1 VAFNCHFGGHEMV
14 MRWLLRTGCWKLSH
28 LVICQ
33 AFQSSID
40 NRQST
45 VINPKIRL
53 TPDVAWDTFR
63 AEIAQ
68 GVLMRTDFFAF
79 DKVILII
86 YFAAVILFGA
96 YFRKKSSTAAG
107 FMIADGKLP
116 GWAVGLSMLGTF
128 VSSITFLAYPG
139 QAYNF
144 NWDVF
149 VFSLTLP
156 IAALAA
162 TLYFIPLYR
171 MRVKVSA
178 YEYLEQRFGPWARVY
193 GSISFMLG
201 SLARIGMILFLV
213 SIVLHNLT
221 GWSYATIIIM
231 TGVGVTL
238 YTVLGGIEAV
248 IWTDVVQVVIL
259 LGGAVATAMILL
271 SGMPEGPG
279 QVFTIA
285 RQHNKFSFGSW
296 DLDLIR
302 PTAWVVALY
311 GIIENFR
318 NFGVDQNYVQRYQVT
333 RSIKEASRSVW
344 TAAIA
349 YIPVSA
355 LFLFIGTALFAYYT
369 VHPDQLP
376 PSLAGPL
383 AGDKIYPHFIVTQ
396 FPLGIRGLI
405 IAAIFAAAMSS
416 IDSSLNCVSTL
427 SLLDFYKR
435 YLNPNADEKASIRM
449 LRGFTIFWGI
459 LGTLA
464 GLAMIRVQTA
474 LETGWQLAGIAGGGV
489 VGLFLLGIAFQWV
502 KRWHALVA
510 VILSIISITWAT
522 FARNLPEPWDW
533 MECVWHV
540 RMIGVIGT
548 ITLLIVGLGLSIL
561 TISKRNEPQG
571 PE

>member
-1 VAFNCHFGGHEMV
+1 M
-14 MRWLLRTGCWKLSH
+14 
-28 LVICQ
+28 Q
-33 AFQSSID
+33 
-40 NRQST
+40 
-45 VINPKIRL
+45 
-53 TPDVAWDTFR
+53 
-63 AEIAQ
+63 
-68 GVLMRTDFFAF
+68 TDFFVI
-79 DKVILII
+79 DKFILIL
-86 YFAAVILFGA
+86 YFLGVILFGA
-96 YFRKKSSTAAG
+96 YFRKKSSTTSG
-107 FMIADGKLP
+107 FMIADGRLP
-116 GWAVGLSMLGTF
+116 SWAVGLSMLGTF

-156 IAALAA
+156 IAALVA

-171 MRVKVSA
+171 TRVKVSA
-178 YEYLEQRFGPWARVY
+178 YEYLEQRFGAWARIY

-221 GWSYATIIIM
+221 GWSYATIIII

-248 IWTDVVQVVIL
+248 IWTDVIQVCIL
-259 LGGAVATAMILL
+259 FGGAVVTVIILL
-271 SGMPEGPG
+271 SGLPEGPG
-279 QVFTIA
+279 QMFSIA
-285 RQHNKFSFGSW
+285 QEHNKFSLGTW
-296 DLDLIR
+296 KLDLIR
-302 PTAWVVALY
+302 PTAWVVVLY

-318 NFGVDQNYVQRYQVT
+318 NFGVDQNYVQRYQAT

-355 LFLFIGTALFAYYT
+355 LFLFIGTALYAYYA

-376 PSLAGPL
+376 ASLAGPL
-383 AGDKIYPHFIVTQ
+383 SGDKIYPYFIVTH
-396 FPLGIRGLI
+396 FPVGLRGLI

-427 SLLDFYKR
+427 SLLDFYKK
-435 YLNPNADEKASIRM
+435 YSKPDADERQCIRM
-449 LRGFTIFWGI
+449 LRIFTVFWGI
-459 LGTLA
+459 LGTVT
-464 GLAMIRVQTA
+464 GLAMTQVQTA

-489 VGLFLLGIAFQWV
+489 VGLFLLGISFHWV
-502 KRWHALVA
+502 KRWQAIAA
-510 VILSIISITWAT
+510 VIVSIISIVWAT
-522 FARNLPEPWDW
+522 FARDLPEQWDW
-533 MECVWHV
+533 LECAWHA

-548 ITLLIVGLGLSIL
+548 MTLLIVGFGLSVL
-561 TISKRNEPQG
+561 TILKRPNKT
-571 PE
+571 

>member
-1 VAFNCHFGGHEMV
+1 M
-14 MRWLLRTGCWKLSH
+14 
-28 LVICQ
+28 Q
-33 AFQSSID
+33 
-40 NRQST
+40 
-45 VINPKIRL
+45 
-53 TPDVAWDTFR
+53 
-63 AEIAQ
+63 
-68 GVLMRTDFFAF
+68 TDFLAI
-79 DKVILII
+79 DKSILIV
-86 YFAAVILFGA
+86 YFAGVILFGA
-96 YFRKKSSTAAG
+96 YFRKKSNTTSG
-107 FMIADGKLP
+107 FMIADGSLP
-116 GWAVGLSMLGTF
+116 SWAVGLSMLGTF

-156 IAALAA
+156 IAAVVA

-171 MRVKVSA
+171 TRVKVSA
-178 YEYLEQRFGPWARVY
+178 YEYLEQRFGTWARIY

-248 IWTDVVQVVIL
+248 IWTDVIQVVIL
-259 LGGAVATAMILL
+259 FGGAVATAVILL
-271 SGMPEGPG
+271 SDMPEGPG
-279 QVFTIA
+279 QVFSIA
-285 RQHNKFSFGSW
+285 HHHNKFSLGNW
-296 DLDLIR
+296 DLDLVR

-311 GIIENFR
+311 GIVENFR

-349 YIPVSA
+349 YIPISA
-355 LFLFIGTALFAYYT
+355 LFLFIGTALFAYYAA
-369 VHPDQLP
+369 HPDQLP
-376 PSLAGPL
+376 ASLAGPL
-383 AGDKIYPHFIVTQ
+383 AGDKIYPYFIVTQ
-396 FPLGIRGLI
+396 FPVGVRGLI

-427 SLLDFYKR
+427 SLLDFYNK
-435 YLNPNADEKASIRM
+435 YLNRHATERQCIRM
-449 LRGFTIFWGI
+449 LRAFTVFWGL
-459 LGTLA
+459 LGTIT
-464 GLAMIRVQTA
+464 GLAMIQVQTA

-489 VGLFLLGIAFQWV
+489 IGLFLLGISFHWV
-502 KRWHALVA
+502 KAWQAVVA
-510 VILSIISITWAT
+510 VIISIISIAWAT

-533 MECVWHV
+533 MECTWHA

-548 ITLLIVGLGLSIL
+548 LTLLAAGLVLGLL
-561 TISKRNEPQG
+561 TLSKQKST
-571 PE
+571 